1 MKQELSS
8 SQASPIVW
16 DRPSPVYDAL
26 ARSLLAYEYENVFLG
41 ATGLT
46 VQLMP
51 GGVTAWHFPFPG
63 RGNPFC
69 SLMAKFAGS
78 CAACQ
83 QAHTELQRQ
92 VADNLAPQ
100 VISCFAGLTEFAVPI
115 VVSGQHAATLF
126 GGQVFQRN
134 PTAALFA
141 RLTQRLQSWEMHQ
154 ELPRLET
161 AFFQTRV
168 TLPKQLQASVQLLA
182 IFAKFLAED
191 VNRDLLAARTQDAA
205 SISIAK
211 NFILAHAS
219 EPLHLSD
226 IAEHVHVSTNYF
238 SKFFKKATG
247 MGFSEFLARVRV
259 ENAKNKLADPMLP
272 INEVADQVGFGSLS
286 QFNRAF
292 HRYAGCSP
300 REFRATLLQQ
310 HSF

>member
-8 SQASPIVW
+8 PQAPPILW
-16 DRPSPVYDAL
+16 NKPSAVYDAL
-26 ARSLLAYEYENVFLG
+26 ARSILACEYENVFLD

-51 GGVTAWHFPFPG
+51 EGMAAWHFPFPG

-69 SLMAKFAGS
+69 SLMAKFTGS

-83 QAHTELQRQ
+83 QAHTELRRQ
-92 VADNLAPQ
+92 VADSLAPQ

-115 VVSGQHAATLF
+115 VVSGQHVATLL

-134 PTAALFA
+134 PTQVLFA
-141 RLTQRLQSWEMHQ
+141 RLTQRLRSWGMHQ
-154 ELPRLET
+154 ELPRLEAT
-161 AFFQTRV
+161 FFQTRV
-168 TLPKQLQASVQLLA
+168 TSPKQLQASVQLLA

-191 VNRDLLAARTQDAA
+191 VNRDLLAASTYDGA
-205 SISIAK
+205 SITIAK
-211 NFILAHAS
+211 NFILSHAS

-226 IAEHVHVSTNYF
+226 VAEYVHVSTNYF

-259 ENAKNKLADPMLP
+259 ENAKNKLAHPMLP

-300 REFRATLLQQ
+300 REFRASLLGSR
-310 HSF
+310 SF